1 MGVSD
6 VTQPERPA
14 PGADGAPPTEVLPT
28 VESAPATQVL
38 PAAPGAVPPPDASSP
53 LGDLGTEP
61 KRRVWPKVLLGLGIA
76 VVVLAGAYGAAAYYL
91 GDKVPKETSVA
102 GVEIGGMTVAQAEAA
117 LTEGLAER
125 AAQPVVLVV
134 DGANAQV
141 DPAAVGLAFDAE
153 ATVDQFTGFTLA
165 PQVLLGHLLGLG
177 EQPAVSTVDEAD
189 LEAAIGAITPEL
201 DVAPVEGAITFA
213 GTEAQAVQP
222 EDGVAVDVEATA
234 ERVRET
240 WLEGT
245 SVTAVTSV
253 VEPTIDAEAVQS
265 AMDTI
270 VRPLTSAPISVT
282 IGEAVTPIP
291 LETLLAVSRIEA
303 EGTDLVLRIDGE
315 ALKTTVYELTP
326 GIGEQ
331 PKDATV
337 RLENGAP
344 VVVPAVAGVGIDAPT
359 LAAAATTAAL
369 STTDRTAVVDLVPV
383 EPEFT
388 TEQAQAL
395 GIVEKVS
402 EFSTPMPY
410 DPVRTQNLIT
420 GTSIINGDIVLP
432 GETFSLI
439 DALGPITASRGFTL
453 SHVVVDGNVSEALG
467 GGLSQLATTT
477 YNAAYF
483 AGMDDVYHKPHSR
496 WFDRYPEGREATM
509 FTPSIDLKWRN
520 NTDYGVLVQAW
531 VAGGRTHVAF
541 WSTKVWDVTSVT
553 GPRYN
558 ITAPRTVY
566 NTSANCTPESGGQS
580 GFTVKVTRTRERAG
594 QAPETQTW
602 TTTYQPW
609 NRIVC
614 GAAP

>member
-1 MGVSD
+1 M
-6 VTQPERPA
+6 
-14 PGADGAPPTEVLPT
+14 
-28 VESAPATQVL
+28 
-38 PAAPGAVPPPDASSP
+38 
-53 LGDLGTEP
+53 
-61 KRRVWPKVLLGLGIA
+61 
-76 VVVLAGAYGAAAYYL
+76 
-91 GDKVPKETSVA
+91 PKETSVA

-125 AAQPVVLVV
+125 AAQPVVIVV

-141 DPAAVGLAFDAE
+141 DPAAVGLAFDVE

-165 PQVLLGHLLGLG
+165 PQVLLGHVLGLG
-177 EQPAVSTVDEAD
+177 EQPAVSTVDEPD

-201 DVAPVEGAITFA
+201 DVAPIEGAITFA

-240 WLEGT
+240 WLDGT
-245 SVTAVTSV
+245 SIEAVTSV
-253 VEPTIDAEAVQS
+253 VSPTIDSEAVQA
-265 AMDTI
+265 AMDQI

-282 IGEAVTPIP
+282 IGETVTPIP
-291 LETLLAVSRIEA
+291 LEALLAVSRIEA
-303 EGTDLVLRIDGE
+303 EGSDLVLRIDGE
-315 ALKTTVYELTP
+315 ALKAKVYELTP

-344 VVVPAVAGVGIDAPT
+344 VVVPAVSGVGIDAAA
-359 LAAAATTAAL
+359 LADAATTAAL

-388 TEQAQAL
+388 TEEAQAL

-439 DALGPITASRGFTL
+439 DALGPITASRGFTV

-477 YNAAYF
+477 YNASYF
-483 AGMDDVYHKPHSR
+483 AGMDDVFHKPHSR

-509 FTPSIDLKWRN
+509 FTPSIDMQWRN

-531 VAGGRTHVAF
+531 VAGGRTHVAL

-566 NTSANCTPESGGQS
+566 NTSADCTPESGGQS